1 MLPLLNTIKYSLN
14 RSSLAMLTL
23 SIALLFS
30 ALSSSLAHAQ
40 TTGWITDAKHPPVK
54 LRLLLT
60 GEQQPQLKQVQAVL
74 DVRLEGEW
82 KTYWRSPGEAGIAPE
97 LNWSDSSNI
106 AAVEWHWPIPHYF
119 EQLGIMTL
127 GYKHQVSFPLT
138 LTLDNANQAARLK
151 GNLRL
156 PSCTDICVITD
167 YPIDLSVDPAVLTL
181 DPDAMFLFNQGMS
194 QSPKANADVSVTAT
208 YWNAE
213 QQQFIVQLNNH
224 RPWQTPQVLV
234 DGTQVE
240 TDFFAKPKLIIDND
254 KGLDSHQLTAV
265 FDVTN
270 WKGHVDLTGKAV
282 AVTIS
287 DHTFATERQVSV
299 GTLPIQ
305 YSQTGLVTMLGF
317 ALLGGLLLNIMP
329 CVLPV
334 LGLKLNS
341 IALQQQAS
349 TSHIRTSFIA
359 SALGIISSF
368 ALIAGA
374 LSLLKL
380 GGESIGWGIQF
391 QSVEF
396 LLLMLVVTLLFAL
409 NLLGLFEFKL
419 PSSLNTWMASR
430 GDSSH
435 IGHFI
440 QGMFATLLATP
451 CSAPFLGTAVAYA
464 LGASYLELW
473 IIFIALGVGMS
484 LPWLLFALAPSLMRL
499 MPKPGLW
506 MNRIKLLFGFMM
518 LATSIWLVSLLMPF
532 FGKFAVLMIGSII
545 VVITVIWLGRV
556 HGRKLL
562 IPLIASLTLFA
573 GGGLVV
579 GSLTAG
585 NWATPVVD
593 DLPWQKL
600 QADKIESLTRQ
611 SKTVFVEVTADWCIT
626 CKANKIGVVLQD
638 PVYTA
643 LQQPNMTL
651 MLGDWTTPNPSVTE
665 YLQSHGRYG
674 VPFNIVYGPN
684 APQGIPLP
692 VILSESQVMDAIKRA
707 SQP

>member
-1 MLPLLNTIKYSLN
+1 MSPNIRHIKQFVVVFILLIST
-14 RSSLAMLTL
+14 
-23 SIALLFS
+23 LFS
-30 ALSSSLAHAQ
+30 YASFAQ
-40 TTGWITDAKHPPVK
+40 STDWITDAKHPPVK

-74 DVRLEGEW
+74 DVRLDGEW

-97 LNWSDSSNI
+97 LHWSESTNI
-106 AAVEWHWPIPHYF
+106 ESVKWHWPIPHYF

-138 LTLDNANQAARLK
+138 LTLENANQAARLK

-156 PSCTDICVITD
+156 TSCTDICVITD
-167 YPIDLSVDPAVLTL
+167 YPIDLKIDPKNLTL

-194 QSPKANADVSVTAT
+194 LSPKVNPKVNLAGT

-213 QQQFIVQLNNH
+213 QQQFVVQLTH
-224 RPWQTPQVLV
+224 QHAWQSPQVLV
-234 DGTQVE
+234 DGKQVE
-240 TDFFAKPKLIIDND
+240 KEFFAQPSLTINNNV
-254 KGLDSHQLTAV
+254 GANQHQLTAV
-265 FDVTN
+265 FDVSN
-270 WKGHVDLTGKAV
+270 WKGHAELTGKAV
-282 AVTIS
+282 TITVS
-287 DHTFATERQVSV
+287 DQTFATELNADV
-299 GTLPIQ
+299 GTTPIE
-305 YSQTGLVTMLGF
+305 YSQTNLMTMLGF

-341 IALQQQAS
+341 IALQQRAS
-349 TSHIRTSFIA
+349 VRHIRISFIA

-374 LSLLKL
+374 LTLLKI

-396 LLLMLVVTLLFAL
+396 LLLMLIVTLLFAL

-419 PSSLNTWMASR
+419 PSRLNTWAATQ

-435 IGHFI
+435 LGHFV

-473 IIFIALGVGMS
+473 IIFIALGIGMS
-484 LPWLLFALAPSLMRL
+484 LPWLLFAIAPRL
-499 MPKPGLW
+499 IAFMPKPGLW

-518 LATSIWLVSLLMPF
+518 LATTLWLTNLLTPF
-532 FGKFAVLMIGSII
+532 FGKFVVLVLSTII
-545 VVITVIWLGRV
+545 MVISLIWLGRV

-562 IPLIASLTLFA
+562 VPLIAVMTLLGGSSL
-573 GGGLVV
+573 VI
-579 GSLTAG
+579 GSLTAD
-585 NWATPVVD
+585 NWATPIVD

-600 QADKIESLTRQ
+600 QADKISALTKQ
-611 SKTVFVEVTADWCIT
+611 GKTVFVEVTADWCIT

-638 PVYTA
+638 PVYSA
-643 LQQPNMTL
+643 LQTPNMVL
-651 MLGDWTTPNPSVTE
+651 MLGDWTTPNENVTQ
-665 YLQSHGRYG
+665 YLQNHGRYG
-674 VPFNIVYGPN
+674 VPFNIVYGPS
-684 APQGIPLP
+684 APQGIALP
-692 VILSESQVMDAIKRA
+692 VILSDTQVIDAIKRA

>member
-1 MLPLLNTIKYSLN
+1 MKQF
-14 RSSLAMLTL
+14 
-23 SIALLFS
+23 ALLFS
-30 ALSSSLAHAQ
+30 LLISSLFSYASFAQ
-40 TTGWITDAKHPPVK
+40 STGWITDAKHPPVK

-60 GEQQPQLKQVQAVL
+60 GEQQALHKQVQAVL

-97 LNWSDSSNI
+97 LNWTDSTNI
-106 AAVEWHWPIPHYF
+106 EAVDWHWPIPHYF

-138 LTLDNANQAARLK
+138 LTLEDANQVARLK
-151 GNLRL
+151 GSLRL

-167 YPIDLSVDPAVLTL
+167 YPIDLSVDPATLKL

-194 QSPKANADVSVTAT
+194 LSPKANPNVTVSAT
-208 YWNAE
+208 YWNDE
-213 QQQFIVQLNNH
+213 QQQFVVQLNNQ

-234 DGTQVE
+234 DGKQVE
-240 TDFFAKPKLIIDND
+240 KEFFAKPRLIIEND
-254 KGLDSHQLTAV
+254 KALDNHQLTAI
-265 FDVTN
+265 FDVSN
-270 WKGHVDLTGKAV
+270 WKGDVDLTGKAL
-282 AVTIS
+282 AITIS
-287 DHTFATERQVSV
+287 DHTFATEIQASA

-305 YSQTGLVTMLGF
+305 YSQTSLVTMLGF

-396 LLLMLVVTLLFAL
+396 LLLMLIVTLLFAL

-419 PSSLNTWMASR
+419 PAGLNTWMASR

-484 LPWLLFALAPSLMRL
+484 LPWLLFAIAPNLMRL

-532 FGKFAVLMIGSII
+532 IGKFAVLMLGSLI
-545 VVITVIWLGRV
+545 VILTVIWLGRV

-562 IPLIASLTLFA
+562 IPLLASLTLLA

-611 SKTVFVEVTADWCIT
+611 GKTVFVEVTADWCIT

-643 LQQPNMTL
+643 LQQPNMVL

-674 VPFNIVYGPN
+674 VPFNIVYGPK
-684 APQGIPLP
+684 AAQGIPLP
-692 VILSESQVMDAIKRA
+692 VILSEKQVMDAISRA